1 MAPTIDTETHTQP
14 AAPSVETSAVSPG
27 LVQQDLYFGRNIAG
41 GGEVSEAEFQA
52 FIDTEITPRFP
63 DGLTVYD
70 ANGQFLDSTNTLIQ
84 EPSQVVTLIFENT
97 LANQAEVDQIIAAY
111 KQQFQQESVLEIVNA
126 DELKIGFDEADDLI
140 ENDPIPELIQQDL
153 FFGRNIAGG
162 GEVSEAKFQAF
173 IDTEITP
180 RFPDGLTVYD
190 ADGQF
195 LDSAGNLIQEPS
207 QVVSLIFEDTV
218 ENEQSIDQ
226 IIAAYKQQFQQES
239 VLEVVNEAVNVGF
252 GQSEDLI
259 DNDPIPEL
267 IQTDLYFGRNI
278 AGGGEVSEAE
288 FQQFLDQEITPRFPD
303 GLTVYDADGQFL
315 DSTNTLVQEPSKV
328 VSLIF
333 EDTLDNEAAID
344 QIIQA
349 YKQQFQQE
357 SVLQV
362 VDENIQ
368 VAFDTD
374 TIFLGD
380 LNNRFD
386 GLKNFSDIIDG
397 QGGNDRIRGLSG
409 DDLLR
414 GGTGHDWLNG
424 NFGDDILLGE
434 GGNDTLIGARGVDTL
449 TGGEGHDS
457 FRFNNL
463 NQVGDRIIDFVAG
476 EDKILIRAASFGGK
490 LVACAPIFPDQ
501 FSLGMIAV
509 DGEVRFIYNNLSGEL
524 FFDRDGNGHQVQVL
538 LAVLSGA
545 PALSNV
551 DIVVI

>member
-1 MAPTIDTETHTQP
+1 MVPPIYAETHTQQVV
-14 AAPSVETSAVSPG
+14 SGVESNRISPG

-41 GGEVSEAEFQA
+41 GGEVSEADFQA
-52 FIDTEITPRFP
+52 FID
-63 DGLTVYD
+63 
-70 ANGQFLDSTNTLIQ
+70 A
-84 EPSQVVTLIFENT
+84 
-97 LANQAEVDQIIAAY
+97 
-111 KQQFQQESVLEIVNA
+111 
-126 DELKIGFDEADDLI
+126 
-140 ENDPIPELIQQDL
+140 
-153 FFGRNIAGG
+153 
-162 GEVSEAKFQAF
+162 
-173 IDTEITP
+173 EITP

-195 LDSAGNLIQEPS
+195 LDSTGSLIQEPSQVVTLIFENTLENQAEVDQLIEAYKQQFQQESVLEIVNADYLKVGFDEADDLIENDPVPELIQEDLYFGRNIAGGGQVSEADFQAFIDAEITPRFPNGLTVYDADGQFLDSTGNLVQEPS

-218 ENEQSIDQ
+218 ANEQSIDQ

-239 VLEVVNEAVNVGF
+239 VLEIVNEAVKVGF
-252 GQSEDLI
+252 SQSEDLI

-288 FQQFLDQEITPRFPD
+288 FQQFLNQEITSRFPD

-315 DSTNTLVQEPSKV
+315 SSTNDLVQEPSKI

-333 EDTLDNEAAID
+333 EDTVENEAAIA

-362 VDENIQ
+362 VDEDIQ

-380 LNNRFD
+380 LDNRFEGFKD
-386 GLKNFSDIIDG
+386 SGDIIDG
-397 QGGNDRIRGLSG
+397 QGGSDRIRGLSG

-414 GGTGHDWLNG
+414 GGAGDDGLSG
-424 NFGDDILLGE
+424 NSGDDILLGE
-434 GGNDTLIGARGVDTL
+434 DGNDTLIGGKGVDIL
-449 TGGEGHDS
+449 TGGEGYDA

-463 NQVGDRIIDFVAG
+463 HQGGDKITDFAAEGDR
-476 EDKILIRAASFGGK
+476 ILIRAAGFGGG
-490 LVACAPIFPDQ
+490 LVAGAPISPEQ
-501 FSLGMIAV
+501 FSLGTAAA
-509 DGEVRFIYNNLSGEL
+509 DGKDRFIYNNLSGEL
-524 FFDRDGNGHQVQVL
+524 FFDCDGNGCQAQVL
-538 LAVLSGA
+538 VAVLSGA
-545 PALSNV
+545 PALSNA
-551 DIVVI
+551 DIVVV

>member
-1 MAPTIDTETHTQP
+1 MAPTIYAEIHTQTVVP
-14 AAPSVETSAVSPG
+14 GVEANDISPG
-27 LVQQDLYFGRNIAG
+27 LIQQDLYFGRNIAG
-41 GGEVSEAEFQA
+41 DGEVSEADFQA
-52 FIDTEITPRFP
+52 FINAEITPRFP

-70 ANGQFLDSTNTLIQ
+70 ANGQFLDSTDSLIQ
-84 EPSQVVTLIFENT
+84 ETSQVVTLIFENT
-97 LANQAEVDQIIAAY
+97 LENQAEVDQIIEAY
-111 KQQFQQESVLEIVNA
+111 KQQFQQESVLEVVNA
-126 DELKIGFDEADDLI
+126 DHLKVGFDEADDLI

-153 FFGRNIAGG
+153 YFGRNIAGS
-162 GEVSEAKFQAF
+162 GEVSEAEFQAF
-173 IDTEITP
+173 IDAEITP

-195 LDSAGNLIQEPS
+195 LDSAGTLIQEPS

-239 VLEVVNEAVNVGF
+239 VLEVVNEAVKVGF

-267 IQTDLYFGRNI
+267 IQSDLYFGRNI
-278 AGGGEVSEAE
+278 AGGGEVSEAA
-288 FQQFLDQEITPRFPD
+288 FQQFLNQEISPRFPD

-315 DSTNTLVQEPSKV
+315 SSTNTLVQEPSKV

-333 EDTLDNEAAID
+333 EDTVENEAAID

-362 VDENIQ
+362 VDEDIQ

-380 LNNRFD
+380 LNNKFD
-386 GLKNFSDIIDG
+386 GFEDSDDIIDG

-414 GGTGHDWLNG
+414 GGAGHDWLHGNG
-424 NFGDDILLGE
+424 GNDILLGE
-434 GGNDTLIGARGVDTL
+434 DGNDTLIGGRGIDTL

-463 NQVGDRIIDFVAG
+463 HQGGDTITDFATQG
-476 EDKILIRAASFGGK
+476 NRILIRAAGFDGG
-490 LVACAPIFPDQ
+490 LVAGAPVSPDQ
-501 FSLGMIAV
+501 FSLGTVAV
-509 DGEVRFIYNNLSGEL
+509 DGKDRFIYNNLSGEL
-524 FFDRDGNGHQVQVL
+524 FFDPDGNGCQAQVL
-538 LAVLSGA
+538 LVTLSGA
-545 PALSNV
+545 PNLNNA
-551 DIVVI
+551 DIVVV

>member
-1 MAPTIDTETHTQP
+1 MALTIDAETHTSEAIQSLE
-14 AAPSVETSAVSPG
+14 ADHQSPK

-52 FIDTEITPRFP
+52 FID
-63 DGLTVYD
+63 
-70 ANGQFLDSTNTLIQ
+70 A
-84 EPSQVVTLIFENT
+84 
-97 LANQAEVDQIIAAY
+97 
-111 KQQFQQESVLEIVNA
+111 
-126 DELKIGFDEADDLI
+126 
-140 ENDPIPELIQQDL
+140 
-153 FFGRNIAGG
+153 
-162 GEVSEAKFQAF
+162 
-173 IDTEITP
+173 EITP

-195 LDSAGNLIQEPS
+195 LDSSGTLIQEPSQVVTLIFEDTLANRAEVDQIIEAYKQQFQQESVLEIVNADELKVGFDEADDLIENDPTPELIQEDLYFGRNIAGGGEVSEAEFQAFIDAEITPRFPDGLTVYDADGQFLDSTGNLIQEPS

-315 DSTNTLVQEPSKV
+315 DSTNTLIQEPSKV

-333 EDTLDNEAAID
+333 EDTAENEAAVD
-344 QIIQA
+344 HIIQA

-362 VDENIQ
+362 VDEDLD

-386 GLKNFSDIIDG
+386 GFKNSDDIIDG

-414 GGTGHDWLNG
+414 GGAGHDWLNG
-424 NFGDDILLGE
+424 NFGHDILLGE
-434 GGNDTLIGARGVDTL
+434 GGNDTLIGGRGIDTL

-457 FRFNNL
+457 FRFNTL
-463 NQVGDRIIDFVAG
+463 RQVGDRITDFVA
-476 EDKILIRAASFGGK
+476 EDDRILIRAAGFGGG
-490 LVACAPIFPDQ
+490 LVAGAAISPDQ
-501 FSLGMIAV
+501 FSFGIAAA
-509 DGEVRFIYNNLSGEL
+509 DAEDRFIYNNLSGEL
-524 FFDRDGNGHQVQVL
+524 FFDRDGNGYQAQVL

-545 PALSNV
+545 PALSNA
-551 DIVVI
+551 DIVVV

>member
-1 MAPTIDTETHTQP
+1 MAPTIYIGTRTQ
-14 AAPSVETSAVSPG
+14 SVVPG
-27 LVQQDLYFGRNIAG
+27 VEANHASSELVQQDLYFGRNIAG
-41 GGEVSEAEFQA
+41 GGEVSEADFQA
-52 FIDTEITPRFP
+52 FIDAEITLRFP

-70 ANGQFLDSTNTLIQ
+70 ADGQFLDSTGTLIQ

-97 LANQAEVDQIIAAY
+97 LENQAEIDQIIEAY
-111 KQQFQQESVLEIVNA
+111 RQKFQQASVLEVVNA
-126 DELKIGFDEADDLI
+126 DHLKVGFDEADDLI
-140 ENDPIPELIQQDL
+140 ENDSTPELIQQDL

-162 GEVSEAKFQAF
+162 DEVSEAEFQAF
-173 IDTEITP
+173 IDAEITP

-195 LDSAGNLIQEPS
+195 LDSVGDLIQEPS

-218 ENEQSIDQ
+218 ENERSIDQ

-315 DSTNTLVQEPSKV
+315 DSTNTLIQEPSKV

-333 EDTLDNEAAID
+333 EDTEENEAAVD

-362 VDENIQ
+362 VDEDIQ

-374 TIFLGD
+374 TIFLGN
-380 LNNRFD
+380 LNNKFD
-386 GLKNFSDIIDG
+386 GLKDFSDIIDG
-397 QGGNDRIRGLSG
+397 QDGNDRIRGLSG

-414 GGTGHDWLNG
+414 GGADNDWLDG
-424 NFGDDILLGE
+424 NFGHDILLGE
-434 GGNDTLIGARGVDTL
+434 GGNDTLIGGSGIDTL

-457 FRFNNL
+457 FRFNQL
-463 NQVGDRIIDFVAG
+463 HHGGDRITDFAA
-476 EDKILIRAASFGGK
+476 EDDQILIRAAGFSSGLVAGAPISSEQFSFGMAAADGK
-490 LVACAPIFPDQ
+490 
-501 FSLGMIAV
+501 
-509 DGEVRFIYNNLSGEL
+509 VRLIYNHLSGEL
-524 FFDRDGNGHQVQVL
+524 FFDRDGNGYQSQVL

-545 PALSNV
+545 PALSNT
-551 DIVVI
+551 DIVVV